1 MQGNGYGSLQP
12 VLILLLAAIVAVP
25 LAQRL
30 RASPVLGYLAVGLF
44 VGPFGAGF
52 IENTEDAQRLA
63 EFGVVF
69 MLFTVGL
76 DLPLQRLMALRRYIF
91 GLGLAQVVVTAAVLG
106 AIAWALGLTPPA
118 ALVAGS
124 ALALSSTATVLQL
137 LTERG
142 ELTSRTG
149 RVSFA
154 VLLFQDLS
162 VAPLL
167 ALLPLLR
174 PGGSTMV
181 AALALALIKGIAA
194 LVIIVLLGRL
204 VLRPLY
210 RIIAATRIRET
221 FAATNLLVVLGIGSA
236 TALAGMSM
244 ALGAFLAGLLLAET
258 EYRHQVE
265 ADIQPFR
272 GLFLGLFFITV
283 GMVIDMPFVLRHAA
297 EVAALT
303 LALLVAKSLL
313 LWGLARVAGVANASA
328 VRTSLLL
335 SQAGEFAF
343 VVFGIALQISILPK
357 DTGEV
362 LIAVVALS
370 MATTPLMSVLG
381 RRLAGWLQ
389 PAHAPET
396 ARMAEETGDV
406 SGHVIIAGYGRIGQ
420 IVGELLAA
428 ERIPYIAIDQSV
440 TLVQDSRRRD
450 RPVYFGDASRSEV
463 LHAAGVERAQCA
475 VITLD
480 QPDAAERIVGALRRD
495 HPDLRIIARSRDAKH
510 ARALEAAGAG
520 DVIEEALEP
529 GLQMGAAAL
538 RSAGTPADEIDRA
551 LDSFRHGGGG
561 HIAASAEEKQQRQ

>member
-1 MQGNGYGSLQP
+1 MQSTDGGSLQS

-30 RASPVLGYLAVGLF
+30 RASPVLGYLAAGLV
-44 VGPFGAGF
+44 VGPFGFGF
-52 IENTEDAQRLA
+52 IENTDDAERLA

-69 MLFTVGL
+69 LLFTVGL
-76 DLPLQRLMALRRYIF
+76 DMPLQRLMAMRRYIF
-91 GLGLAQVVVTAAVLG
+91 GLGLAQVVVTAAVIG
-106 AIAWALGLTPPA
+106 VAAWKFGLPPPA
-118 ALVAGS
+118 ALVIGS

-154 VLLFQDLS
+154 ILLFQDLS

-174 PGGSTMV
+174 PGGSSMA
-181 AALALALIKGIAA
+181 AALALALAKGVAA
-194 LVIIVLLGRL
+194 LIIILLLGRL

-283 GMVIDMPFVLRHAA
+283 GMVIDLPFVLRHWATVL
-297 EVAALT
+297 ELT
-303 LALLVAKSLL
+303 LALLVTKPLL
-313 LWGLARVAGVANASA
+313 LLGLARIAGVATPSA
-328 VRTSLLL
+328 VRISLLL

-343 VVFGIALQISILPK
+343 VVFGIALQLRILPR

-370 MATTPLMSVLG
+370 MATTPLVAVLG

-389 PAHAPET
+389 TAQAPET
-396 ARMAEETGDV
+396 GRIAEETGDL

-428 ERIPYIAIDQSV
+428 ERIPYVAIDQSV
-440 TLVQDSRRRD
+440 TLVHESRRRD
-450 RPVYFGDASRSEV
+450 RPVYFGDASRPEL
-463 LHAAGVERAQCA
+463 LHAAGVERARSA

-480 QPDAAERIVGALRRD
+480 HPDAAERIVSALRRY
-495 HPDLRIIARSRDAKH
+495 HPELRIIARSRDAKH
-510 ARALEAAGAG
+510 ARALEAAGAE
-520 DVIEEALEP
+520 DVIQEALEP

-538 RSAGTPADEIDRA
+538 RSAGTPIDEIDRA
-551 LDSFRHGGGG
+551 LDAFRHGAGPRP
-561 HIAASAEEKQQRQ
+561 ASAEEKQQRQ